1 MKRTPSG
8 PRAAPCSH
16 EVQLKYT
23 PPSISHEI
31 RQIAQVDC
39 CISIDKNL
47 SFIKADA
54 RYISVIFLDMTWTK
68 HLNGLQHLLLELA
81 LDLVAGIIGV

>member
-1 MKRTPSG
+1 MKIYPS
-8 PRAAPCSH
+8 
-16 EVQLKYT
+16 
-23 PPSISHEI
+23 SISHEI

-54 RYISVIFLDMTWTK
+54 RYISVVFLDMTWTK